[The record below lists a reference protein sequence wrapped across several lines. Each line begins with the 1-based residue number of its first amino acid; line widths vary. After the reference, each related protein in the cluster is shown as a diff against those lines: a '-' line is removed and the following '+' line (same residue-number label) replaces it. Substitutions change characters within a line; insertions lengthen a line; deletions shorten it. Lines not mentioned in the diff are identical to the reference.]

1 MIDHEGG
8 FGFVET
14 AEGEVYFHRN
24 SVVEGGSR
32 SLEPGSRVRLEIAER
47 ESGEGWQAHHG
58 PPDRQASP
66 AGRTGLI
73 RLRARQFASWKSPQR
88 SRLATGSLAL
98 RDFGVQ
104 CEGGRARERPGGRRT
119 LIYVNEAL
127 ARRAQSCGVT
137 SPLEEG
143 RRPC

>member
-73 RLRARQFASWKSPQR
+73 RLRSRQFASWTSPQR
-88 SRLATGSLAL
+88 PRLAHRFPRAEGS
-98 RDFGVQ
+98 
-104 CEGGRARERPGGRRT
+104 RRT
-119 LIYVNEAL
+119 VRGRPRTRTT
-127 ARRAQSCGVT
+127 RRAPHLDLRQ
-137 SPLEEG
+137 
-143 RRPC
+143 